1 MSYLVLARK
10 YRPQKFEEVYAQ
22 DQITQILKNSIDMN
36 RIAHAYLFCGPRGV
50 GKTSLARIF
59 AKSLNCLEESNDLR
73 PCNKCENC
81 VQITDGTSPDV
92 IEIDGASN
100 TGVEDI
106 RDLQK
111 ELLYATSNSRYKI
124 YIIDEV
130 HMLSKN
136 AFNALLKTLEEPPE
150 NVIFIFATTEP
161 HKVLPTIISR
171 CQRYDF
177 KRIPIKKIVA
187 RLDDI
192 CKAENIDITEEAMFF
207 IAKMADGSMRD
218 SQSLLDQVLAY
229 GREKITLDNVM
240 NIFGT
245 VHTEIYE
252 QITRAIKD
260 QKPSEIIV
268 KLHEVLEKGTDLQ
281 EFLGGYLEYIRNL
294 TLFRI
299 GITPQEVAPNQ
310 IGAMQEVSQL
320 FSENELVY
328 LITLLM
334 QVKVDVKSSNTP
346 VLVAEMALIKLS
358 RMAEMQSIEDIISKI
373 GNAPAPRQIYSTPAP
388 QRSKPVTQFE
398 KAKKEQKR
406 YEEKLHEKMNK
417 EQERIQQESERAKEL
432 FGNLDL
438 SKIKQYLPKVA
449 EDIKREKMFLGNEL
463 DKCEIRSFEN
473 NKLTLVTDK
482 ALSQSLLN
490 KNLDWLTEKIKS
502 YFGKEKLSIII
513 KLETPEKDDTIIN
526 PNIRQIEEKDPDLAK
541 KLRKLK
547 AHSQITSRIEN
558 EY

>member
-10 YRPQKFEEVYAQ
+10 YRPQNFDEVYAQ

-36 RIAHAYLFCGPRGV
+36 RIAHAYLFNGPRGV

-59 AKSLNCLEESNDLR
+59 SKSLNCLDPDKSKH
-73 PCNKCENC
+73 PCNVCENC
-81 VQITDGTSPDV
+81 VQITNGTSADV

-111 ELLYATSNSRYKI
+111 ELLYAASNSRYKI

-136 AFNALLKTLEEPPE
+136 AFNALLKTLEEPPD

-161 HKVLPTIISR
+161 QKVLPTIISR

-177 KRIPIKKIVA
+177 KRIPIIKIVA
-187 RLDDI
+187 RLKDI
-192 CKAENIDITEEAMFF
+192 SQAENIKITEEAMFL

-229 GREKITLDNVM
+229 GREDITLNDVM
-240 NIFGT
+240 EIFGT

-252 QITRAIKD
+252 NITRAISN
-260 QKPSEIIV
+260 QEPAAIISQ
-268 KLHEVLEKGTDLQ
+268 LHQILERGTDLQ
-281 EFLGGYLEYIRNL
+281 EMLGGYLEYIRNI

-299 GITPQEVAPNQ
+299 GVTPQEVAPNQ
-310 IGAMQEVSQL
+310 IEAMKEVSQL

-334 QVKVDVKSSNTP
+334 QVKVDIKSSNTP
-346 VLVAEMALIKLS
+346 VLVAEMAFIKLS
-358 RMAEMQSIEDIISKI
+358 RLAEMKTIEDIV
-373 GNAPAPRQIYSTPAP
+373 GNLGNSNINQQPTRNSHRQTSPPVSQMDKVKEKQIIHEKQLHQKLSEEK
-388 QRSKPVTQFE
+388 QRVE
-398 KAKKEQKR
+398 KESEQAKEMFKELDLELIKKYMPHIAEDLKRDKSFVGVELAKAEIIDFKNNRITIVKQKR
-406 YEEKLHEKMNK
+406 LAHS
-417 EQERIQQESERAKEL
+417 I
-432 FGNLDL
+432 
-438 SKIKQYLPKVA
+438 
-449 EDIKREKMFLGNEL
+449 
-463 DKCEIRSFEN
+463 
-473 NKLTLVTDK
+473 LT
-482 ALSQSLLN
+482 
-490 KNLDWLTEKIKS
+490 KNLDWIE
-502 YFGKEKLSIII
+502 EKLSNYFGRKLHLTI
-513 KLETPEKDDTIIN
+513 KLDEPKKSDAILN
-526 PNIRQIEEKDPDLAK
+526 PNIMQIEEKDQDLAK

-547 AHSQITSRIEN
+547 AYSQITSRIEN

>member
-10 YRPQKFEEVYAQ
+10 YRPQNFNEVYAQ

-59 AKSLNCLEESNDLR
+59 AKSMNCLEEDKAKR
-73 PCNKCENC
+73 PCNVCENC
-81 VQITDGTSPDV
+81 IQITNGSSADV

-111 ELLYATSNSRYKI
+111 ELMYATSNSRYKI

-136 AFNALLKTLEEPPE
+136 AFNALLKTLEEPPD

-187 RLDDI
+187 RLQDI
-192 CKAENIDITEEAMFF
+192 CLAENIDITEDAQFL

-229 GREKITLDNVM
+229 GREKITLDDVM
-240 NIFGT
+240 EIFGS
-245 VHTEIYE
+245 VHTELYE
-252 QITRAIKD
+252 NITRAINERE
-260 QKPSEIIV
+260 PAAIISQ
-268 KLHEVLEKGTDLQ
+268 LHQILEKGTDLQ
-281 EFLGGYLEYIRNL
+281 EFLSGFMEYIRNL
-294 TLFRI
+294 ALFSI
-299 GITPQEVAPNQ
+299 GITPQDVAPNQ
-310 IGAMQEVSQL
+310 VEAMKTVAQL

-334 QVKVDVKSSNTP
+334 QIKTDIKSSNTP
-346 VLVAEMALIKLS
+346 VLLAEMAFIKLS
-358 RMAEMQSIEDIISKI
+358 RIAEMKSIEDII
-373 GNAPAPRQIYSTPAP
+373 GNLNFSTQPSQARQPRNPAKTPV
-388 QRSKPVTQFE
+388 SHLE
-398 KAKKEQKR
+398 KAQEIQTVYEKQLHNKMS
-406 YEEKLHEKMNK
+406 EEK
-417 EQERIQQESERAKEL
+417 ERVQKESEQAKAI
-432 FGNLDL
+432 FKDLDL
-438 SKIKQYLPKVA
+438 ELVKKYLPHLA
-449 EDIKREKMFLGNEL
+449 EDIKREKSFIGVEL
-463 DKCEIRSFEN
+463 ANTEIRDFSKN
-473 NKLTLVTDK
+473 RITIVAKK
-482 ALSQSLLN
+482 SLSQSLLN
-490 KNLDWLTEKIKS
+490 KDLEWLENKISS
-502 YFGKEKLSIII
+502 YFGRKLSLII
-513 KLETPEKDDTIIN
+513 KLEEPLKNDVIIN
-526 PNIRQIEEKDPDLAK
+526 PSIRQIEEKDADLAR

-547 AHSQITSRIEN
+547 ADSQISTRIEN
-558 EY
+558 DY